1 MSMNRLAN
9 SGNSFQG
16 DYKKVLCVCSAGL
29 LRSPTA
35 AVVLSQEPYNYN
47 TRAVGING
55 EYALVALD
63 SVHLSWADEI
73 VVMEPWMEDEI
84 KNRLSQGVLGGKNK
98 KVLCLSV
105 PDQFP
110 YRDPELIR
118 LIKNAYHRETGIGK
132 TEVVQMIEDF
142 EE

>member
-1 MSMNRLAN
+1 MSMNRLSN

-16 DYKKVLCVCSAGL
+16 DFKKVLCVCSAGL
-29 LRSPTA
+29 LRSPTT
-35 AVVLSQEPYNYN
+35 AVILSQEPYNYN
-47 TRAVGING
+47 TRAVGINA
-55 EYALVALD
+55 EYALMALD
-63 SVHLSWADEI
+63 SIHLSWADEI
-73 VVMEPWMEDEI
+73 VVMEGWMEDEV
-84 KNRLSQGVLGGKNK
+84 KKRLAEGVLGGKNK

-132 TEVVQMIEDF
+132 SDPVSLVEDVQE
-142 EE
+142 